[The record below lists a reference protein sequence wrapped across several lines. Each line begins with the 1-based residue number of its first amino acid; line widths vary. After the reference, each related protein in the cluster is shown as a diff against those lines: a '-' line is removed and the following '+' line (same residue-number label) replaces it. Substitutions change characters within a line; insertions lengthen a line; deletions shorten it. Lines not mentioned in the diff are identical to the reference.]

1 MSHCR
6 VAPNYNVT
14 FCGNSLGMAEGVK
27 QIKDIT
33 IVYSA
38 TGANGFLW
46 LGTDMPNGPVQTRY
60 AGALT
65 SGSGRQTAHF
75 DVESTGFEIHG
86 KLVQFTAG
94 PESGGVLQLFSGK
107 IRFRTI
113 GVYLIS
119 GEIWKSQPMTLGS
132 T

>member
-1 MSHCR
+1 
-6 VAPNYNVT
+6 
-14 FCGNSLGMAEGVK
+14 MAEGIK
-27 QIKDIT
+27 QIKDVT
-33 IVYSA
+33 VVYSA
-38 TGANGFLW
+38 TGADGFLW
-46 LGTDMPNGPVQTRY
+46 VGTDMPNGPVQTRF

-65 SGSGRQTAHF
+65 AGSGRQTAHF
-75 DVESTGFEIHG
+75 DLETSGDVHG

-94 PESGGVLQLFSGK
+94 PQAGGVLQLFSGK

-119 GEIWKSQPMTLGS
+119 GELWKSQPMTLGS